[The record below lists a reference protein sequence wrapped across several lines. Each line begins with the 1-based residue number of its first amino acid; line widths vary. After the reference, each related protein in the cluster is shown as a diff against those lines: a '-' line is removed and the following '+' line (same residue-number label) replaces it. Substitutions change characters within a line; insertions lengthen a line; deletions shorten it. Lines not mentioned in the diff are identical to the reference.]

1 MNANLQTLSAPA
13 SSVEPLPP
21 ADPSQPRSKSKI
33 AHLPKDKRDLINH
46 LMDDGVTYE
55 GIIARLAELGI
66 TLNLKNVSDWFH
78 GGYQDELLARE
89 RRAQLRLHQEHL
101 LACAAEDINSLPLAG
116 LQLAVTQLSQQI
128 YQLAPGAHKESFQ
141 NDTTQYLRMLNTLAR
156 MSKAMLSL
164 QQYQD
169 QTAQPESTQLQ
180 QIDA

>member
-1 MNANLQTLSAPA
+1 MDSNLQTLSAPA

-46 LMDDGVTYE
+46 LMDDGDTYE

-89 RRAQLRLHQEHL
+89 RRAQLRLHQGISLHAPPRTSTL
-101 LACAAEDINSLPLAG
+101 SRSPASNSP
-116 LQLAVTQLSQQI
+116 S
-128 YQLAPGAHKESFQ
+128 
-141 NDTTQYLRMLNTLAR
+141 LNCPSR
-156 MSKAMLSL
+156 
-164 QQYQD
+164 
-169 QTAQPESTQLQ
+169 
-180 QIDA
+180 